1 MGVRIQEL
9 PETTGINKEDLLIV
23 EDGQGT
29 KKGTVQQLDDSLGV
43 SRLREEYQ
51 ASQVQSTKDELAN
64 QKFLTEYVACM
75 AGIEL
80 PVDEEETEGMTHVQD
95 FE

>member
-1 MGVRIQEL
+1 MEGDKSMI
-9 PETTGINKEDLLIV
+9 IK
-23 EDGQGT
+23 
-29 KKGTVQQLDDSLGV
+29 QLDV
-43 SRLREEYQ
+43 SIDKQAQEEYQ

-75 AGIEL
+75 ADIEL

>member
-1 MGVRIQEL
+1 MKIKQL
-9 PETTGINKEDLLIV
+9 ETSIER
-23 EDGQGT
+23 QA
-29 KKGTVQQLDDSLGV
+29 Q
-43 SRLREEYQ
+43 EEYQ
-51 ASQVQSTKDELAN
+51 ASQVQTTKDELAN

-80 PVDEEETEGMTHVQD
+80 PEDEEEEATYVQD

>member
-1 MGVRIQEL
+1 MI
-9 PETTGINKEDLLIV
+9 IK
-23 EDGQGT
+23 
-29 KKGTVQQLDDSLGV
+29 QLDV
-43 SRLREEYQ
+43 SIEKQAQEEYQ

-64 QKFLTEYVACM
+64 QKFLTEYVAFM

>member
-1 MGVRIQEL
+1 M
-9 PETTGINKEDLLIV
+9 
-23 EDGQGT
+23 
-29 KKGTVQQLDDSLGV
+29 KGDKSMIIKQLDV
-43 SRLREEYQ
+43 SIDKQAEEEYQ
-51 ASQVQSTKDELAN
+51 ASQIQSTKDELAN

>member
-1 MGVRIQEL
+1 MIIKEL
-9 PETTGINKEDLLIV
+9 D
-23 EDGQGT
+23 
-29 KKGTVQQLDDSLGV
+29 V
-43 SRLREEYQ
+43 SISKQAAEEYQ
-51 ASQVQSTKDELAN
+51 ASQVQAAKDELAN

-80 PVDEEETEGMTHVQD
+80 PVEEEKEEMTHVQD